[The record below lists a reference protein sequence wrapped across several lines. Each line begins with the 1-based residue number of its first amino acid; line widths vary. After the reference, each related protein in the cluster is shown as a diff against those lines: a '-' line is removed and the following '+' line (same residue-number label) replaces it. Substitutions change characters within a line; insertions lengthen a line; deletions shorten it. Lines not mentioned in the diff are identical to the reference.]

1 MDINQI
7 NELKKFVQNGSN
19 YSELERLTNRY
30 NEQYQSSITHFDILI
45 SSDRANIIYRDN
57 ILYKCIVDYG
67 NPLKKGAIS
76 SQTNKLKR
84 EVLTKHEDNFKG
96 GDIVEFEYKVSK
108 EKQTHLFLQNLE
120 TKDGYDLSVMQFCN
134 STLTIPGDIVKTQ
147 VGTDLMGRAI
157 WDETES
163 PSTTLSCIAE
173 SKVYMSQD
181 QEPINLPNGRLIVT
195 IPYTDNAKVKL
206 NFKFDMY
213 GNSYEVSH
221 VDRSQVIGTVGII
234 KLTADLVQGG

>member
-7 NELKKFVQNGSN
+7 NELKKFVQNGVD

-30 NEQYQSSITHFDILI
+30 DEQYESSISPFDILI
-45 SSDRANIIYRDN
+45 NSARGNIIYRND
-57 ILYKCIVDYG
+57 ISYSCIVDYG

-76 SQTNKLKR
+76 SRTSKLKR
-84 EVLTKHEDNFKG
+84 EVLTKHEDNFKS
-96 GDIVEFEYKVSK
+96 GDIVEFEHKVSK
-108 EKQTHLFLQNLE
+108 ETQTHLFLQNLE
-120 TKDGYDLSVMQFCN
+120 TKDGYDLSTMQFCN
-134 STLTIPGDIVKTQ
+134 STLTIPGDTTKTIV
-147 VGTDLMGRAI
+147 GYDGMGRPI
-157 WDETES
+157 YDEVTS

-173 SKVYMSQD
+173 SKVYMSPD
-181 QEPINLPNGRLIVT
+181 QEPINLPNGRLIVI

-221 VDRSQVIGTVGII
+221 VDRSQVVGTVGII
-234 KLTADLVQGG
+234 ELTADLVQGG

>member
-1 MDINQI
+1 MSWLD
-7 NELKKFVQNGSN
+7 N
-19 YSELERLTNRY
+19 YSARLQATGTTSSENLSTYAKMNVIRTFKDPPSFKIVKVNSVLTDVRVIEGNDDVNKQTLFLPDTVIDKGSLVELGVNDVWL
-30 NEQYQSSITHFDILI
+30 
-45 SSDRANIIYRDN
+45 
-57 ILYKCIVDYG
+57 IVDSIQ
-67 NPLKKGAIS
+67 N
-76 SQTNKLKR
+76 
-84 EVLTKHEDNFKG
+84 
-96 GDIVEFEYKVSK
+96 DIYPKAK
-108 EKQTHLFLQNLE
+108 
-120 TKDGYDLSVMQFCN
+120 MQFCN
-134 STLTIPGDIVKTQ
+134 STLTIPGDITKTQ

-157 WDETES
+157 WDETVS

-221 VDRSQVIGTVGII
+221 VDRSQVISTVGII